1 MGKTQKGKLMKNK
14 STLLI
19 TNGLLLASM
28 LTSCVSSGTGNAI
41 DAKVDDLA
49 ENAYVYRGQQSST
62 EVMFYSAV
70 IYTLRDQAREYIGK
84 DKFGIQKGDSEDVML
99 KKLHDGNAVWGVM
112 SSTSSA
118 GYVYP
123 TYYLY
128 QHGYTLG
135 FKTRQEYNALSDAD
149 KAKAMISIYQGTY
162 PDGVDSLMTGSIDV
176 TCGFMDT
183 RYGSAYV
190 QSGGKY
196 EKRDE
201 LFTNTYTVAITDPI
215 MNDTVSIRASL
226 SDAKRAA
233 IAKAF
238 KAAVKDGSTSEE
250 NTAAWLVYQIY
261 SHTGYVDAKDSDY
274 DSAKNMYK
282 WSEGQK
288 GNDITI
294 PTNVTYD
301 SKDTTD
307 ADNKI
312 RIQLVPSND
321 ASTLES
327 RAKLLAPLLS
337 SYVNNEFEFEI
348 TVAAS
353 SSGYEL
359 TTQSLVA
366 GQIDAAF
373 LPAASYAS
381 AFISNPGK
389 IDVLLSAARAGYKVQ
404 ADDFAGSSSS
414 EMFDEAHKILQR
426 KAMNG
431 EVDAKGND
439 IA

>member
-1 MGKTQKGKLMKNK
+1 MKKKL
-14 STLLI
+14 SLLI
-19 TNGLLLASM
+19 MNGVMFASM
-28 LTSCVSSGTGNAI
+28 LASCGGSGTGNAI
-41 DAKVDDLA
+41 DAKVDALA
-49 ENAYVYRGQQSST
+49 ENAYVYRGQQSNT

-84 DKFGIQKGDSEDVML
+84 DKFGIKAGDTEDQML
-99 KKLHDGNAVWGVM
+99 KKLHDAKAVWGVM

-149 KAKAMISIYQGTY
+149 KEKAVICVEQGTY
-162 PDGVDSLMTGSIDV
+162 PDGVDSLMTGTIDV

-196 EKRDE
+196 EQREE
-201 LFTNTYTVAITDPI
+201 LFSNTYTIAITDPI
-215 MNDTVSIRASL
+215 MNDTVSIRSSL
-226 SDAKRAA
+226 SDAKREA
-233 IAKAF
+233 ISKAF
-238 KAAVKDGSTSEE
+238 KAAVKDGDKNTE
-250 NTAAWLVYQIY
+250 NSAAWLVYQIY

-282 WSEGQK
+282 WSESQK
-288 GNDITI
+288 GNTVTI
-294 PTNVTYD
+294 PTEVQYD
-301 SKDTTD
+301 TKDT
-307 ADNKI
+307 DNSDKKI
-312 RIQLVPSND
+312 NIQLVPSND

-327 RAKLLAPLLS
+327 RAKALAPKLS
-337 SYVNNEFEFEI
+337 SFVNNEFEFNI
-348 TVAAS
+348 TVAPA

-359 TTQSLVA
+359 TTQALVA
-366 GQIDAAF
+366 KQIDAAF

-381 AFISNPGK
+381 AYIANPGK
-389 IDVLLSAARAGYKVQ
+389 VDVLLSASRAGYKVQ
-404 ADDFAGSSSS
+404 ADDFAGNSSS

-431 EVDAKGND
+431 EVDAQGHD

>member
-1 MGKTQKGKLMKNK
+1 MKKKL
-14 STLLI
+14 SLLI
-19 TNGLLLASM
+19 MNGVMFASM
-28 LTSCVSSGTGNAI
+28 LASCGNGGTGNAI
-41 DAKVDDLA
+41 DAKVDELA
-49 ENAYVYRGQQSST
+49 SNAYVYRGQQSKT

-84 DKFGIQKGDSEDVML
+84 DKFGITKGDTEEQML
-99 KKLHDGNAVWGVM
+99 KKLHDKNAVWGVM

-135 FKTRQEYNALSDAD
+135 FKTHAEYNALSEAD
-149 KAKAMISIYQGTY
+149 KARAVICVEQSTY
-162 PDGVDSLMTGSIDV
+162 PDGVDSLMTGVIDV

-190 QSGGKY
+190 QKGGKY

-201 LFTNTYTVAITDPI
+201 LFANTYTIAITDPI
-215 MNDTVSIRASL
+215 MNDTVSVRSSL
-226 SDAKRAA
+226 SDAKRDA
-233 IAKAF
+233 ISKAF
-238 KAAVKDGSTSEE
+238 KAAVKDGTKDTEGS
-250 NTAAWLVYQIY
+250 AAWLVYQIY

-274 DSAKNMYK
+274 KSAKEMYK
-282 WSEGQK
+282 WSEAQK
-288 GNDITI
+288 GNTVTI
-294 PTNVTYD
+294 PENVTND
-301 SKDTTD
+301 PKDAASTD
-307 ADNKI
+307 TANKKI
-312 RIQLVPSND
+312 NIQLVPSND

-327 RAKLLAPLLS
+327 RAKALAPKLS
-337 SYVNNEFEFEI
+337 GYVDKKFDFTI
-348 TVAAS
+348 TVAPA
-353 SSGYEL
+353 SSGYEM
-359 TTQSLVA
+359 TTQALVA
-366 GQIDAAF
+366 KQIDAAF

-381 AFISNPGK
+381 AYVANPGK
-389 IDVLLSAARAGYKVQ
+389 VDVLLSASRAGYKVQ
-404 ADDFAGSSSS
+404 ADDFAGNSSS

-431 EVDAKGND
+431 EVDAQGND